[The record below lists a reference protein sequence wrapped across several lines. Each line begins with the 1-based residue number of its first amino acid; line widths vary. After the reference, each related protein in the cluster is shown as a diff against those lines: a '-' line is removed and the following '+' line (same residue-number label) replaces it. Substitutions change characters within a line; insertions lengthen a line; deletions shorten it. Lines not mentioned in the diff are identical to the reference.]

1 MVFRAQTR
9 ATPPYVRLHRGSRA
23 RNRAFDH
30 VASHACNRHGYEHR
44 QKNTRPLLAAAY
56 PCDSQKEQ
64 TESNMRGPITKQADV
79 AHEIAHRVA
88 LMMRDEIPDGVIQI
102 KCRCDR
108 YRGDSDADQP
118 IEKGGTLH
126 KQVLIAVIPS

>member
-1 MVFRAQTR
+1 
-9 ATPPYVRLHRGSRA
+9 
-23 RNRAFDH
+23 
-30 VASHACNRHGYEHR
+30 
-44 QKNTRPLLAAAY
+44 
-56 PCDSQKEQ
+56 
-64 TESNMRGPITKQADV
+64 MRGPITKQADV
-79 AHEIAHRVA
+79 AHEIAHGVG

-126 KQVLIAVIPS
+126 KQVLIAVILSGVEAVAQRTKPAGQAFNSRGTTQRSVLLYSRFRS